1 MNWYKHQNIEYYIDD
16 IVMKEAGFLN
26 KFIAGEI
33 LVLLPLLSYLGWT
46 KTDIFNRLKNN
57 NNDTKALKQEALE
70 EAKQQNVPDQIVQ
83 QVQNNINN
91 RPQMAPQEVTEQA
104 PIEQEPSIYDSFRQ
118 KLIDNE
124 GLVTKANPIG
134 NKGEIDIG
142 IGHAML
148 NPNNGKTKAQQTAVS
163 RRIFSNLFG
172 NTVNFDAVLNG
183 QQELTQDQIEM
194 LTKHDIEEHLNRA
207 KNLFKDRNRFASLP
221 QYLQEALL
229 DGVYRGDI
237 GTRATPNTVR
247 LMNENNWNAAAK
259 EYINHRGYRDAIK
272 NNLAG
277 IRPRMEAN
285 QKAMLQYAREL
296 GQFMSTAIL

>member
-1 MNWYKHQNIEYYIDD
+1 
-16 IVMKEAGFLN
+16 MKEAGFLN
-26 KFIAGEI
+26 NVIIGEI
-33 LVLLPLLSYLGWT
+33 MVLVPLLGYLGWT
-46 KTDIFNRLKNN
+46 KTDIFNKLKNN
-57 NNDTKALKQEALE
+57 NNNTEALKQEAIE
-70 EAKQQNVPDQIVQ
+70 EAKQQNVPDQIIQ

-91 RPQMAPQEVTEQA
+91 KPQEVTEQA
-104 PIEQEPSIYDSFRQ
+104 PIRQQPSVYDSFRQ
-118 KLIDNE
+118 KLLDNE

-134 NKGEIDIG
+134 NRGEIDIG

-148 NPNNGKTKAQQTAVS
+148 NPNNGKTKSQQTAVS
-163 RRIFSNLFG
+163 RRIFNKLFG

-183 QQELTQDQIEM
+183 QQELSQKQIEM
-194 LTKHDIEEHLNRA
+194 LTKHDIDEHLNRA
-207 KNLFKDRNRFASLP
+207 KNLFKDTRQFDRLP

-237 GTRATPNTVR
+237 GTTATPNTVR
-247 LMNENNWNAAAK
+247 LMNINNWAAAAK
-259 EYINHRGYRDAIK
+259 EYLNHKGYRNAIK

-296 GQFMSTAIL
+296 GQI